1 MSKNAAYTHL
11 PMTLTSLMHQMV
23 YSQDAGYPLYEE
35 LIKHGVP
42 SALVNAIM
50 PALDTA
56 RIKMRHSGIPVYSR
70 ASGEE
75 GFVIGLA
82 DRPFK
87 APHQC
92 FQHDAQYATVE
103 DPENPGTMID
113 VACCRFCG
121 TKMPLLAESDSL
133 VSAKENST
141 KNT

>member
-1 MSKNAAYTHL
+1 MSKNAAYTHI
-11 PMTLTSLMHQMV
+11 PASFTSLMHQMV

-35 LIKHGVP
+35 LIKGGLP
-42 SALVNAIM
+42 SALVNALM

-56 RIKMRHSGIPVYSR
+56 RLKMRHAGIPVYSR

-75 GFVIGLA
+75 GFVLGLKE
-82 DRPFK
+82 RPFK

-103 DPENPGTMID
+103 DPNNPGQTID

-121 TKMPLLAESDSL
+121 TKMPFKTEENP
-133 VSAKENST
+133 AKESSSET
-141 KNT
+141 V